1 MDYNLLG
8 VANVILLVLLV
19 LVVIAVVIL
28 ARILDFRLTVS
39 TRNRKEASEGLT
51 EKKTDEEALA
61 ESSRAAKPIFGR
73 SVLIL
78 GDSLEKAHQYI
89 KDSLEEDFHEIVY
102 SRTEP
107 GILRAGYP
115 FRKNVTFFWITHKDE
130 GDFQISVNDISKI
143 SWNLKQVI
151 SNLKKTIIF
160 IDCIDY
166 LVFINGF
173 PHVLR
178 LINEIIDNISKLEL
192 LLVLWIDPKALDEKE
207 LTLIRRSM
215 HIIIEEEREK

>member
-1 MDYNLLG
+1 MDYNLPG
-8 VANVILLVLLV
+8 IANIILLVLLMFI
-19 LVVIAVVIL
+19 VIAAVIM
-28 ARILDFRLTVS
+28 ASILEFRLTVS
-39 TRNRKEASEGLT
+39 TRNRKESSEGLA
-51 EKKTDEEALA
+51 EKNPA
-61 ESSRAAKPIFGR
+61 ESPGPVKPVFGR

-78 GDSLEKAHQYI
+78 GESPEKAHRYI
-89 KDSLEEDFHEIVY
+89 KDSFEEDFHEIVY

-107 GILRAGYP
+107 AILRAGNP
-115 FRKNVTFFWITHKDE
+115 FRRNVTFFWITHKDE

-166 LVFINGF
+166 LIFINGF

-178 LINEIIDNISKLEL
+178 LINELIDNISKLEL
-192 LLVLWIDPKALDEKE
+192 LLVLWIDPRALDEKE

-215 HIIIEEEREK
+215 HIIIEEERKK

>member
-8 VANVILLVLLV
+8 IANIALLALLL
-19 LVVIAVVIL
+19 LVVISSVIL
-28 ARILDFRLTVS
+28 ALVMDIRLTVS
-39 TRNRKEASEGLT
+39 TRNRSKAETGSDGDGT
-51 EKKTDEEALA
+51 VEE
-61 ESSRAAKPIFGR
+61 SRPPAAQKAAPTFGR

-78 GDSLEKAHQYI
+78 GSSIETAQQYI
-89 KDSLEEDFHEIVY
+89 NDAFEKDFHEIVY

-107 GILRAGYP
+107 GVLRERYH
-115 FRKNVTFFWITHKDE
+115 FRKNVTFFWITHKEE

-151 SNLKKTIIF
+151 SNLKKAIIF

-178 LINEIIDNISKLEL
+178 LVNEMIDNISKLEL
-192 LLVLWIDPKALDEKE
+192 SLVIWIDPKAIDEKE
-207 LTLIRRSM
+207 LTLLRRSM
-215 HIIIEEEREK
+215 HIIIEEGRVK